1 VSNFWVTLISFDVEV
16 VSPIP
21 NASRAA
27 AQVGRFT
34 ADGTDVALEEPEPR
48 LLELRL
54 LLLVSVVWQA

>member
-1 VSNFWVTLISFDVEV
+1 MSNFWVTLISFDK

-21 NASRAA
+21 NASRAL

-34 ADGTDVALEEPEPR
+34 ADGADGVLEDPEST
-48 LLELRL
+48 LLVLRL

>member
-1 VSNFWVTLISFDVEV
+1 MSNFWVTLISFDVEV
-16 VSPIP
+16 VSPISD
-21 NASRAA
+21 ASRAS

-48 LLELRL
+48 LLVLRL